1 MGNSTA
7 KEFARSDPTVFSSK
21 EMFKGMKKDV
31 IDPLTK
37 YTADVATIPIKAVK
51 KSMKPIKLSDA
62 MKRDIM
68 NGSKTK
74 KKKK

>member
-7 KEFARSDPTVFSSK
+7 REFARSDPTVFSSK
-21 EMFKGMKKDV
+21 QLEKDLKRD
-31 IDPLTK
+31 IINPITK
-37 YTADVATIPIKAVK
+37 YTADIATIPIKAAK
-51 KSMKPIKLSDA
+51 KSMKPIKLSEA

-74 KKKK
+74 KTKK